1 MRDASPGGLAG
12 KARRAHHRSRAARLC
27 AQQQIADYLDPKP
40 EPADLRRSR
49 PIPIGHRRQFVASV
63 APEPH
68 QRAGQQLELPLT
80 RTEPVG
86 EGTIR
91 ITRKPLTPA
100 RAGVASGKSSQTGQ
114 QAAAS
119 QAVPTGSREPFSFWR
134 FLGGCAMGSAAAAM
148 ILLIV
153 QVTLR

>member
-1 MRDASPGGLAG
+1 MRDASQGGLAG
-12 KARRAHHRSRAARLC
+12 KARRAYHRSRAGRLY

-40 EPADLRRSR
+40 EPADLQRSR
-49 PIPIGHRRQFVASV
+49 PIPIGHRRDFVASV
-63 APEPH
+63 TSEPPH
-68 QRAGQQLELPLT
+68 RPGQQLELPLT

-100 RAGVASGKSSQTGQ
+100 RAGVASVKNGQTGP

-119 QAVPTGSREPFSFWR
+119 QAAPNQSTETFSLWR

>member
-1 MRDASPGGLAG
+1 MRDASQGGLAG
-12 KARRAHHRSRAARLC
+12 KARRAHHRSRAGRLC
-27 AQQQIADYLDPKP
+27 AQQQIADYLDPNP
-40 EPADLRRSR
+40 EPAELRDSR
-49 PIPIGHRRQFVASV
+49 PIPIGHRREFVASV
-63 APEPH
+63 APEPVH
-68 QRAGQQLELPLT
+68 RPDQQLELPLT
-80 RTEPVG
+80 RAEPIA

-91 ITRKPLTPA
+91 ITRKPLPVSK
-100 RAGVASGKSSQTGQ
+100 AGGAGGTNGQTVR

-119 QAVPTGSREPFSFWR
+119 RTRPTRSRETFSLWR